1 MSNIVKTVRLICDLD
16 VARVKVE
23 AAAAACRASAAWV
36 DWCTGSEAS
45 GEAVRLEMAHFWAVH
60 GAGGVVHELAR
71 LAVEDD
77 EVRAAVVGAG
87 LFRIEA
93 MPEVGRWLE
102 CLAFPVGHTWA
113 LPPEIAFTDLGPEVA
128 AALAAHDDLEDIDDV
143 AAVLV
148 REVHGG
154 DLERARVETNRD
166 DLDAL

>member
-1 MSNIVKTVRLICDLD
+1 MSNIVKAIRLIRDLD
-16 VARVKVE
+16 AARVKVD
-23 AAAAACRASAAWV
+23 AAAAACRASQSWV
-36 DWCTGSEAS
+36 DWCTGSATS

-60 GAGGVVHELAR
+60 AAGGVFHALAF

-77 EVRAAVVGAG
+77 GGRAAVVGAG